1 MNNSATSHY
10 SLYIIQYALPNMNP
24 IATQPKIK
32 TGTPPML
39 IAARIARILVG
50 VVFIFSGLIKL
61 NDPVGTQIKFE
72 EYFEV
77 FAQDVP
83 FLHDFFMALIP
94 FTLVMSVLFC
104 AAEVV
109 LGVALLVSYKPK
121 VTIWLLF
128 FLIVFFTFLTFYSAY
143 FDRVTDCGCF
153 GDAIKLK
160 PWTSFGKDVILTI
173 LILFIMGHRN
183 RLRARN
189 TGWIVTLTILFTL
202 GLGIYAVQFL
212 PPLDLLPYAVG
223 KSIPAQLKPSEPL
236 RYKYIMEKD
245 GKTTE
250 FEQYPSDQRYKF
262 KEMVL
267 INENARP
274 KITDYRIWNDES
286 DFTQE
291 TFTGNKL
298 FIIVKNTKDID
309 AGSLPAIRSLVEGL
323 QGSTVSPYILTS
335 VSDDEIKA
343 FRKEFQLENV
353 PYYKADATVLKTI
366 MRSNPGTWLMRDGVV
381 RGKWHYNSTPDAA
394 EVKRLVD

>member
-1 MNNSATSHY
+1 MSASTT
-10 SLYIIQYALPNMNP
+10 A
-24 IATQPKIK
+24 QPKVK

-50 VVFIFSGLIKL
+50 IVFIFSGLIKL

-83 FLHDFFMALIP
+83 FMHDFFMALVP

-104 AAEVV
+104 AAEVI
-109 LGVALLVSYKPK
+109 LGVALLASYKPK
-121 VTIWLLF
+121 VTVWLLF
-128 FLIVFFTFLTFYSAY
+128 FLIIFFTFLTFYSAY

-160 PWTSFGKDVILTI
+160 PWTSFSKDVVLTV
-173 LILFIMGHRN
+173 LILFIIGHRN

-189 TGWIVTLTILFTL
+189 TGWLVALTIVFTL

-212 PPLDLLPYAVG
+212 PPIDMLPYAVG
-223 KSIPAQLKPSEPL
+223 KSIPTQMKPSEPL
-236 RYKYIMEKD
+236 RYKYVMEKD

-250 FEQYPSDQRYKF
+250 FEQYPTDQSYKF

-267 INENARP
+267 INEKAKP
-274 KITDYRIWNDES
+274 KITDYRVWDDEG

-291 TFTGNKL
+291 TFKGAKL
-298 FIIVKNTKDID
+298 FIIIKNTKDID
-309 AGSLPAIRSLVEGL
+309 AGSLPAIRALVEGL
-323 QGSTVSPYILTS
+323 QGSTISPYILTS
-335 VSDDEIKA
+335 TSDDEIKA

-366 MRSNPGTWLMRDGVV
+366 MRSNPGTWLMNNGVV
-381 RGKWHYNSTPDAA
+381 RGKWHYNSTPDAE
-394 EVKRLVD
+394 EVKKVVKG

>member
-1 MNNSATSHY
+1 
-10 SLYIIQYALPNMNP
+10 MNP
-24 IATQPKIK
+24 TATQPTVK

-50 VVFIFSGLIKL
+50 IVFIFSGLIKL

-77 FAQDVP
+77 FAQDIP
-83 FLHDFFMALIP
+83 LLHGFFMALVP
-94 FTLVMSVLFC
+94 ATLALSVLFC
-104 AAEVV
+104 AAEVI

-121 VTIWLLF
+121 VTVWLLF

-143 FDRVTDCGCF
+143 FNRVTDCGCF

-160 PWTSFGKDVILTI
+160 PWTSFSKDVVLTI
-173 LILFIMGHRN
+173 LILFIIGHRN
-183 RLRARN
+183 RLRNRN
-189 TGWIVTLTILFTL
+189 TGWLVGLTIVLTL
-202 GLGIYAVQFL
+202 GLGIYAVEFL
-212 PPLDLLPYAVG
+212 PPLDLLPYALG

-245 GKTTE
+245 GKTGE
-250 FEQYPSDQRYKF
+250 FEQYPTDQRYKF

-267 INENARP
+267 VNESAKP
-274 KITDYRIWNDES
+274 KITDYRVWNNDV

-298 FIIVKNTKDID
+298 FIIVKNTTDID
-309 AGSLPAIRSLVEGL
+309 AGSLPAIRTLVEGL

-343 FRKEFQLENV
+343 FRKEFQLESV

-366 MRSNPGTWLMRDGVV
+366 MRSNPGTWLMHDGVV
-381 RGKWHYNSTPDAA
+381 RGKWHYNSTPTAV
-394 EVKRLVD
+394 EVIKRVK